1 MSQDAVVRIA
11 QLWTMDYMRIRF
23 VGWLFIMVA
32 LMGCATVQP
41 LAKSTAAPTM
51 TATPVP
57 ALAGKWVMAG
67 WDYSLTFA
75 ADGAVVRNVE
85 GQNTPG
91 TFKLSADGKR
101 LLFVY
106 TDGTNLDTRFT
117 LSGESLILAM
127 DDPQAG
133 IKEPITLLRS
143 Q

>member
-1 MSQDAVVRIA
+1 
-11 QLWTMDYMRIRF
+11 
-23 VGWLFIMVA
+23 
-32 LMGCATVQP
+32 
-41 LAKSTAAPTM
+41 
-51 TATPVP
+51 
-57 ALAGKWVMAG
+57 MAG

-91 TFKLSADGKR
+91 TFKLSVDGKR

-127 DDPQAG
+127 DDPQAD
-133 IKEPITLLRS
+133 IKEPDRKS
-143 Q
+143 VV